1 MKKFVVVSEL
11 YTMEY
16 GWETVI
22 KCIKKTKESAEAYC
36 AEQIITDVKA
46 YLEMDIDN
54 GADSKGCNQIIDK
67 LSNGWKAFKEDKELE
82 DLMSENCYDFG
93 YSGDYYAFGYDGS
106 DGGDSWTITYT
117 IQEVEEE
124 E

>member
-11 YTMEY
+11 YTMSD
-16 GWETVI
+16 GWETNI
-22 KCIKKTKESAEAYC
+22 KCIKKTKEAAEAYC
-36 AEQIITDVKA
+36 AEQIISSVKDFI
-46 YLEMDIDN
+46 EMDMDM
-54 GADSKGCNQIIDK
+54 GADAVGCKEIIAK
-67 LSNGWKAFKEDKELE
+67 LSNGWKSFKEDKELE